1 MTDYES
7 KTMTRKDLKAQIV
20 EILYECHSMEC
31 YPAFGGM
38 FCRDCICETDSHCRE
53 KMQAEAL
60 LKSGLIATPEIKK
73 RVEVLELAYNMLVEK
88 LIPGSDCVVPTP
100 CSLDDCVECTRKYF
114 LKAAKEII
122 DKKREVKEDKRFIKW
137 EKKN

>member
-1 MTDYES
+1 MN
-7 KTMTRKDLKAQIV
+7 KKDIKKQIV

-31 YPAFGGM
+31 YPTSGGM
-38 FCRDCICETDSHCRE
+38 FCRDCICETDSHCKE

-60 LKSGLIATPEIKK
+60 LKSGLIVTPEIKK

-88 LIPGSDCVVPTP
+88 LIPPVCDCIVPID
-100 CSLDDCVECTRKYF
+100 CSVDGCAECTRDYF

-122 DKKREVKEDKRFIKW
+122 DKKREVKEDKRFVQWKT
-137 EKKN
+137 KS

>member
-1 MTDYES
+1 MN
-7 KTMTRKDLKAQIV
+7 RKDLKAQIV

-31 YPAFGGM
+31 YPASGGM
-38 FCRDCICETDSHCRE
+38 FCRDCICETDSHCKE

-60 LKSGLIATPEIKK
+60 LKFGLIVTPEIKK

-88 LIPGSDCVVPTP
+88 LMPGCDCIVPNDCP
-100 CSLDDCVECTRKYF
+100 LDNCVECTKKYF

-122 DKKREVKEDKRFIKW
+122 DKSRNANEI
-137 EKKN
+137 